1 MNCLMTI
8 MYKDYKAKIS
18 VSFLHNIYKVDKQA
32 KE

>member
-18 VSFLHNIYKVDKQA
+18 VSFLHNYKVDKQV